1 MKGYI
6 ITSSSKEAI
15 RKFWHLQTLPRG
27 EHVDELVAL
36 ALPPVV
42 ECGQDDE
49 EKEEVDK
56 DDNGS

>member
-36 ALPPVV
+36 ALPPVA
-42 ECGQDDE
+42 EFDQHDDGE
-49 EKEEVDK
+49 G
-56 DDNGS
+56 GS